1 MKEEFNHSPQGNS
14 GTDFVNTTKP
24 EDKEPQSVRAV
35 ANNDNTEKVT
45 TSGSEFNLSDD
56 IVSEKAIRSFKG
68 DSGKSWIED
77 KKVKEFIKN
86 LKEANYDEWMTELY
100 NKNIDK
106 LAGKDLT

>member
-77 KKVKEFIKN
+77 KKVKEFIKK
-86 LKEANYDEWMTELY
+86 LKEIKVRSYDYEKLCKE
-100 NKNIDK
+100 IDK